1 MKHDKGGPSAAGG
14 HRHQRV
20 ESSIL
25 EELRS
30 VLRDDVT
37 DPELEGV
44 QLTAIV
50 LTPDSKLAKIHFA
63 VPRGRPRTAV
73 ERAFVRATGFLRARL
88 AEGVELKRTPELRF
102 VYEAEIN
109 PFGSGDPA

>member
-1 MKHDKGGPSAAGG
+1 MKHEGGPSAAAA

-20 ESSIL
+20 EASIL

-30 VLRDDVT
+30 ILRDDIT

-44 QLTAIV
+44 QLTALV
-50 LTPDSKLAKIHFA
+50 LAPDSKLAKVHFI
-63 VPRGRPRTAV
+63 VPRGRPRSAV
-73 ERAFVRATGFLRARL
+73 ERAFTRATGFLRARL

-109 PFGSGDPA
+109 PFGTEA

>member
-1 MKHDKGGPSAAGG
+1 MKHEKTGPSAAGA

-30 VLRDDVT
+30 ILRDDIT

-44 QLTAIV
+44 RLVAIV
-50 LTPDSKLAKIHFA
+50 LSPDGKLARIHFA

-73 ERAFVRATGFLRARL
+73 ERAFSRATGFLRARV
-88 AEGVELKRTPELRF
+88 AEGVELKRNPDLRF
-102 VYEAEIN
+102 VYESEI
-109 PFGSGDPA
+109 DPAEGER

>member
-1 MKHDKGGPSAAGG
+1 
-14 HRHQRV
+14 V
-20 ESSIL
+20 EASIL

-30 VLRDDVT
+30 ILRDDVT
-37 DPELEGV
+37 DPELDGV
-44 QLTAIV
+44 ELTAIV
-50 LTPDSKLAKIHFA
+50 LAPDGKLAKIHFA

-73 ERAFVRATGFLRARL
+73 ERAFTRATGFLRARL

-109 PFGSGDPA
+109 PFGSER